1 MTKRTRKK
9 PENGAVSN
17 EFQTESTMKPR
28 ILSLLFLLAANA
40 FALDPAAEF
49 ELGRK
54 SLHGDGVKKDVR
66 KAFELM
72 KSAAD
77 QGHAD
82 AMGGVGYFYSNG
94 IAVKKD
100 DKEAL
105 VWFRK
110 GAEKGSPKAM
120 LNLGKM
126 LLAGRGVDGGS
137 NDATTKEGLS
147 WLAKAADTG
156 LPDAQAAYGSLFF
169 LGEHGLPKDDAKAL
183 VYLKPAAE
191 SGQPDAMNLLGVMA
205 ENGQGM
211 PQDDAVAKDWFR
223 KAAEAGNAKAQSNLG
238 RLLGPLNED
247 HPTRIEAIAW
257 LIVSSGN
264 GEITASKLIEESLP
278 GFKQGDFEEAK
289 LKAVELRKSLARK

>member
-1 MTKRTRKK
+1 
-9 PENGAVSN
+9 
-17 EFQTESTMKPR
+17 MKSR
-28 ILSLLFLLAANA
+28 ILCFCFLLAANA
-40 FALDPAAEF
+40 LALDPSAEF

-54 SLHGDGVKKDVR
+54 SLHGDGVKKDVK

-137 NDATTKEGLS
+137 SDATTKEGLS

-156 LPDAQAAYGSLFF
+156 QPDAQVAYGSLFF
-169 LGEHGLPKDDAKAL
+169 LGEHGMPKDDAKAL

-191 SGQPDAMNLLGVMA
+191 RGQPEAMNVLGVMA

-211 PQDDAVAKDWFR
+211 PQDDAVAIEWFR
-223 KAAEAGNAKAQSNLG
+223 KAAIAGNAKAQSNLG
-238 RLLGPLNED
+238 RLLGPLSED
-247 HPTRIEAIAW
+247 QPKRVEAIAW
-257 LIVSSGN
+257 LIVASGN
-264 GEITASKLIEESLP
+264 GEITASKQIEESLP
-278 GFKQGDFEEAK
+278 GFKQGDFEQAK
-289 LKAVELRKSLARK
+289 LKAVGLRNSVLEKSQPVR